1 MRVVVDRVEGEVAV
15 LEFEGRTGEVPLA
28 LLPPGA
34 SEGWVLRWLVERD
47 PDAEASRLAESASRL
62 AHLSADDDGGDFSL

>member
-15 LEFEGRTGEVPLA
+15 LEFEGGTGEVPLA

-34 SEGWVLRWLVERD
+34 SEGV
-47 PDAEASRLAESASRL
+47 P
-62 AHLSADDDGGDFSL
+62 

>member
-15 LEFEGRTGEVPLA
+15 LEFEGGTGEVPLA

-47 PDAEASRLAESASRL
+47 PDAEGERTRESANRM
-62 AHLSADDDGGDFSL
+62 ARLSADDDGGDFSL